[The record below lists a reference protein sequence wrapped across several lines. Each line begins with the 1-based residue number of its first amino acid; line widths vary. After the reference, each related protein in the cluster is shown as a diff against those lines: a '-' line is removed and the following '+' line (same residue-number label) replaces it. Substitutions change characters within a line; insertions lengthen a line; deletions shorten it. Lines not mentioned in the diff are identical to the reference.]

1 MISGRDLLSWFAG
14 AALLILLYLAAS
26 GCASTPA
33 PVQVAPAIPAAQPLA
48 RADCDGPPV
57 ATSTPTPDASCST
70 IREAWRLQRDNA
82 VRWQGL
88 AAKRKVRLAE
98 AEKNLA
104 ETRTELAAAH
114 ARLVEAP
121 PPAPAE
127 HGSVLLR
134 ILLPA
139 GGAALAGGV
148 AALAC
153 EGAECS
159 TSGAALAIALSSGVA
174 AGLGAVVAEV
184 LP

>member
-1 MISGRDLLSWFAG
+1 MISGRDLLSWLAG
-14 AALLILLYLAAS
+14 SALLVLLYLAAS
-26 GCASTPA
+26 GCASAPA
-33 PVQVAPAIPAAQPLA
+33 PVQVAPPVAPVV
-48 RADCDGPPV
+48 RADCDEPPV
-57 ATSTPTPDASCST
+57 ATSTPAADASCST
-70 IREAWRLQRDNA
+70 IREAWRIQRDNA

-98 AEKNLA
+98 AEKNLT
-104 ETRTELAAAH
+104 ETHAELAAAH

-121 PPAPAE
+121 PPAPE
-127 HGSVLLR
+127 ERGSLLLR

-153 EGAECS
+153 DEAECS
-159 TSGAALAIALSSGVA
+159 TSGSALAIALSSGLT
-174 AGLGAVVAEV
+174 AGLGAVLAEV

>member
-1 MISGRDLLSWFAG
+1 MISGRDLVSWLAG
-14 AALLILLYLAAS
+14 AALLVLLYLAAS
-26 GCASTPA
+26 GCASAPA
-33 PVQVAPAIPAAQPLA
+33 LAQVAPAAPAAQPLA
-48 RADCDGPPV
+48 SADCNEPAV
-57 ATSTPTPDASCST
+57 ATSTPAPDASCST

-88 AAKRKVRLAE
+88 AAKRKARLAE

-121 PPAPAE
+121 PPAPE
-127 HGSVLLR
+127 ERGGVLLR

-153 EGAECS
+153 DEAECS
-159 TSGAALAIALSSGVA
+159 TSGSALAIALSSGLA
-174 AGLGAVVAEV
+174 AGLGAVLAEV